1 MNKTKTTSKPLLI
14 SSSLIVLAGLSNFI
28 IKLKKALN
36 LTNEYIRSSL
46 RKTNSTTKNALR
58 TSIVVMQNRKWA
70 EDELKKIDATL
81 KKINASEETTKQLQE
96 KKLVLNTPTP
106 DFKTMTNTLHNK
118 QIELTNFIKQ
128 INEFE
133 NKQNK
138 LNQNFL
144 DECDNFKKEITEIY
158 KKIGLELSEQ
168 EFGKNASE
176 IIE

>member
-1 MNKTKTTSKPLLI
+1 MNKIKTTSKPLLI

-28 IKLKKALN
+28 MKLKKALN

-46 RKTNSTTKNALR
+46 RKTDSTTKSALR

-70 EDELKKIDATL
+70 EDELKKIDATM
-81 KKINASEETTKQLQE
+81 KKINASKETAKELQQ

-106 DFKTMTNTLHNK
+106 DFKTMTTTLHSK

-144 DECDNFKKEITEIY
+144 DECDNFKKEVTEVY
-158 KKIGLELSEQ
+158 RKMELELSEQ